1 MLRPEYF
8 HIGTTPIRLPVFFP
22 SVSSVKTNLSPA
34 EYVSVLCSLSK
45 KQFLVSAYDL
55 QNCRPDEQSEVS
67 TKLAEAK
74 ANGSKVL
81 MDSGNY
87 ESFWHRESDKWEP
100 ADFHKVLSTF
110 ECSFAFGFDEQ
121 IPPENR
127 DDHLRNMH
135 ARYEKD
141 QSIKDQV
148 CIIPIVHGKPEDL
161 PGLCSRLVEITS
173 VNFVAVPERCLGDG
187 IIARS
192 LLVSAIREA
201 LNTTGRYIGLHLL
214 GTGNPISIA
223 TYTRMGADSF
233 DGLEWCQTCV
243 DHETNLL
250 FHFTQADFFMN
261 QTDWVNL
268 EVPFL
273 AKTLAHN
280 LEFYDKW
287 MDELAASVHSN
298 RLDEFCRNNFPNK
311 IYEICKE
318 KLGWLDD

>member
-1 MLRPEYF
+1 VT
-8 HIGTTPIRLPVFFP
+8 IVFFP
-22 SVSSVKTNLSPA
+22 SVSSVKTNLRPA
-34 EYVSVLCSLSK
+34 EYLSVLCSLSK

-55 QNCRPDEQSEVS
+55 YNCEPDEKGNLLKE
-67 TKLAEAK
+67 LAEAK
-74 ANGSKVL
+74 GNGAAIL

-87 ESFWHRESDKWEP
+87 ESFWHRESDKWKQE
-100 ADFHKVLSTF
+100 DFHKVLSAF

-121 IPPENR
+121 MPPENR
-127 DDHLRNMH
+127 DDHIKLMH

-141 QSIKDQV
+141 RSINDQV
-148 CIIPIVHGKPEDL
+148 YIIPIVHGKHEDL
-161 PGLCSRLVEITS
+161 PGLCSGLVGITG
-173 VNFVAVPERCLGDG
+173 VDFVAVPERCLGDG
-187 IIARS
+187 IIARA
-192 LLVSAIREA
+192 LCVRAIREA
-201 LNTTGRYIGLHLL
+201 LDATGKYIGLHLL

-250 FHFTQADFFMN
+250 FHFTQADFFMD
-261 QTDWVNL
+261 QTDWANMD
-268 EVPFL
+268 VPFL

-280 LEFYDKW
+280 LDFYDKW
-287 MDELAASVHSN
+287 MEELSSSVHSN
-298 RLDEFCRNNFPNK
+298 RMDEFCRKNFPNK

>member
-1 MLRPEYF
+1 MLRPEYIN
-8 HIGTTPIRLPVFFP
+8 IGANQIRVPIFFS

-45 KQFLVSAYDL
+45 KHFLVSAYDL
-55 QNCRPDEQSEVS
+55 HNCRPGEQSEV
-67 TKLAEAK
+67 TIKLAEAK
-74 ANGSKVL
+74 ANGAKVL

-87 ESFWHRESDKWEP
+87 ESFWHRESDKWKQ

-121 IPPENR
+121 MPPENR
-127 DDHLRNMH
+127 DDHLRIMH
-135 ARYEKD
+135 TRYKKD
-141 QSIKDQV
+141 QSINDQV
-148 CIIPIVHGKPEDL
+148 CIIPIIHGKPDGL
-161 PGLCSRLVEITS
+161 PSLCSGLVELTGAE
-173 VNFVAVPERCLGDG
+173 FVAVPERCLGDG
-187 IIARS
+187 IIARA
-192 LLVSAIREA
+192 LCVRAIREA
-201 LNTTGRYIGLHLL
+201 LDATGKYIGLHLL

-250 FHFTQADFFMN
+250 FHFTQADFFMD
-261 QTDWVNL
+261 QTDWVDM
-268 EVPFL
+268 EVPFWV
-273 AKTLAHN
+273 KTLAHN

-287 MDELAASVHSN
+287 MDELASSVHSN
-298 RLDEFCRNNFPNK
+298 RMDEFCRNSFPNK